1 MDIRTDLGRLFKHS
15 SIYAFGGIINR
26 IGAFLLLPLY
36 THFLSPAE
44 YGILELVYATASI
57 VSSLL
62 AVGVAH
68 ATLRFYFEYTDSA
81 ERKRLV
87 STALLG
93 SFVIVLCG
101 VAILWMLGGPL
112 STKVLGSAESIY
124 LIQLT
129 LLIIVFELSTQIGYA
144 YFRAKEYSQRF
155 VLTSLLQLILQVI
168 ANYYTV
174 AILGKG
180 VEGVLMGNLL
190 SVVLVWLYVVGVTI
204 RECGLKFEVTKF
216 KNLLA
221 YSFPFLLSTIV
232 SVVLS
237 RTDRFLLKAFYS
249 LEAVGIYALAI
260 KFISLIEVLFS
271 EPFKNSYGAFRFSVI
286 HQANAKEIQSRIVVY
301 VMAGVGFLA
310 LGISGFAIDIL
321 RLLSP
326 SQYWDAASIIPILAI
341 GTIIGSL
348 IYPFQT
354 GILYAKKT
362 RYVFYVSVIA
372 GVLQVL
378 LNISLIPRFG
388 ALGSALAVLL
398 IAAVNVISVNWFSQR
413 LYPVDYNYRDLAKL
427 GGLCGIL
434 LGALW
439 LLQGEGGA
447 FSVLAK
453 GIVLL
458 SYPVWMVMIGCF
470 RKEEL
475 EGMLRFILELW
486 RRLWPITRYNNL

>member
-1 MDIRTDLGRLFKHS
+1 MDIQTDLGRLFKHS

-36 THFLSPAE
+36 TNYLSIAE
-44 YGILELVYATASI
+44 YGTLELVYSTASI

-68 ATLRFYFEYTDSA
+68 ATLRFYFEYTDLA
-81 ERKRLV
+81 ERRRLV
-87 STALLG
+87 STSLIG

-101 VAILWMLGGPL
+101 IIILWMLGGQL
-112 STKVLGSAESIY
+112 SKKILGSAESIY

-155 VLTSLLQLILQVI
+155 VFASLLQLIIQVI

-190 SVVLVWLYVVGVTI
+190 SVVLVWIYAVGVTT
-204 RECGLKFEVTKF
+204 RECGLKFEITKF

-221 YSFPFLLSTIV
+221 YSFPFLLSSIV

-237 RTDRFLLKAFYS
+237 RADRFLLMAFYS
-249 LEAVGIYALAI
+249 LEAVGIYALAL
-260 KFISLIEVLFS
+260 KFISLIDVIFS
-271 EPFKNSYGAFRFSVI
+271 EPFKNSYGAFRFSII
-286 HQANAKEIQSRIVVY
+286 HQANAKELQSRIVVY
-301 VMAGVGFLA
+301 VAAAVGFLA
-310 LGISGFAIDIL
+310 LGISGFAINIL

-341 GTIIGSL
+341 GAIIGSV

-362 RYVFYVSVIA
+362 RYVFYVSLIA
-372 GVLQVL
+372 SLTQIL
-378 LNISLIPRFG
+378 LNVSLIPRFG
-388 ALGSALAVLL
+388 AFGAALAVVL
-398 IAAVNVISVNWFSQR
+398 IALITALSVNWFSQR
-413 LYPVDYNYRDLAKL
+413 FYTVDYNYRDLAKV
-427 GGLCGIL
+427 GGLCGFL
-434 LGALW
+434 MGVLW
-439 LLQGEGGA
+439 LLQGERGA

-453 GIVLL
+453 GIALL
-458 SYPVWMVMIGCF
+458 SYPACLVMIGCF

-475 EGMLRFILELW
+475 EGMLRFALGLW
-486 RRLWPITRYNNL
+486 RRLWPITSTIT